1 MVSSINLEYY
11 KIFYHVGQSGSI
23 TNAARELC
31 LSQPAVSQAVRQ
43 LEENL
48 GVQLFIRRSKG
59 VVLTTEGEMLFSYVK
74 SGYEQIILGEVK
86 LREMLELE
94 FGDIRIGASD
104 MTLQFYL
111 LPYLES
117 FHGMYPGIKVN
128 VSNAPTPRTIEHL
141 IAGRID
147 FGVVST
153 PFEHDDRL
161 RVHHGR
167 RIRDIF
173 VAGERFSKLKGRIM
187 KYDELEEYPIIC
199 LERNTSTRQ
208 YIDRYLE
215 ENNVILHPEFELAT
229 SSIVTQFAVRNLG
242 IGCVMEDF
250 AKEELENGRLFKL
263 QFERELSEREI
274 CVISN
279 SRIPMSRAAAT
290 LLSMLE

>member
-1 MVSSINLEYY
+1 MESSINLEYY
-11 KIFYHVGQSGSI
+11 KIFYYVAQSGSI
-23 TNAARELC
+23 TNAAKELC

-48 GVQLFIRRSKG
+48 GIQLFIRRSKG
-59 VVLTTEGEMLFSYVK
+59 VVLTNEGEMLFSYVK
-74 SGYEQIILGEVK
+74 AGYEQIILGEIK

-111 LPYLES
+111 LPYLEK

-128 VSNAPTPRTIEHL
+128 VTNAPTPSTIEYL
-141 IAGRID
+141 MEGKID

-153 PFEHDDRL
+153 PFEIDDRL
-161 RVHHGR
+161 QVHRGR
-167 RIRDIF
+167 KIRDIF
-173 VAGERFSKLKGRIM
+173 VAGERFSGLAGRAM
-187 KYDELEEYPIIC
+187 KYEELTQYPIIC
-199 LERNTSTRQ
+199 LERNTSTRR
-208 YIDRYLE
+208 YIDEYLR
-215 ENNVILHPEFELAT
+215 ENSVILYPEFELAT

-242 IGCVMEDF
+242 IGCVVEDF
-250 AKEELENGRLFKL
+250 AKEEIESGKLFRLEFDK
-263 QFERELSEREI
+263 EIPEREI

-290 LLSMLE
+290 LLSMLG